1 MLKKIFKDK
10 EIKEIRQTIN
20 IINQHNSVIS
30 QNNDADFDMIKSG
43 IEIMRSKLLW
53 QRCSQTRRSPTGHS
67 HSTC

>member
-43 IEIMRSKLLW
+43 IEIMRSNIE
-53 QRCSQTRRSPTGHS
+53 
-67 HSTC
+67 